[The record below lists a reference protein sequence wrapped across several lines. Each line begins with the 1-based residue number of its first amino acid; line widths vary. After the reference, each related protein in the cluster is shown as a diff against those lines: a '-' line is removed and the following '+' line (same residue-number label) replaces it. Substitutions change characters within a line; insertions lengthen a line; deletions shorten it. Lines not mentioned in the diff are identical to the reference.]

1 MANDFSSDSNC
12 RALWRFESGALTT
25 DSVGAN
31 TLTNDSSVVTAD
43 TDSVN
48 YHEGEA
54 SAYFV
59 SSASPRLYINDADLD
74 SGFPLKSS
82 ASTADFSL
90 CFWFKLADVAA
101 NYILVAKNIYLG
113 SNDESLLLYTRD
125 YGTYY
130 GIRIIKGYNSGNSNE
145 VWEAVASLDLQAG
158 RWYHLGLTWDD
169 SAKQFN
175 IVVWDDTTSTKYTDS
190 DNQSYSMSLTSSPL
204 NLGARADSSGT
215 PNAELNGWL
224 DEVVV
229 FSDILTESE
238 IDSIRQGT
246 YGTSAT
252 EHELG
257 GPITASSEILGN
269 LIVTRGLSGSIQATV
284 SSTPVLSAVMAMV
297 GTINVRVRAIA
308 SLLRSR
314 SIARTRA
321 DWLSEVLLSGATSN
335 ALKLGTVL
343 TGGWF
348 WTRRAGCLA
357 VYRGPTLR
365 CVNFGNILS
374 VASADAE
381 RVVLPAGLLHEP
393 NSRYC
398 YLVRRYNGSGDAER
412 TTTAALRVRID
423 SDGDVA
429 EPVPNG
435 VYALSVQMVAGGK
448 IRLNWFY
455 CPLDQEAPPGVF
467 HIYGDDATGRLDLES
482 VLGTVPYQGH
492 RSYSFLSES
501 LAEGSHVFGVAAE
514 TGDGILN
521 LALSDVNVAV
531 RSVTPTSLTLLS
543 AEAIAL

>member
-25 DSVGAN
+25 DDVGAN

-43 TDSVN
+43 TDSGD
-48 YHEGEA
+48 YYEGGA
-54 SAYFV
+54 SAYFA
-59 SSASPRLYINDADLD
+59 SSASPRLYIDDDHLD

-82 ASTADFSL
+82 ASAADFSL
-90 CFWFKLADVAA
+90 CFWFKLADVSA
-101 NYILVAKNIYLG
+101 NHILVAKNVYLG
-113 SNDESLLLYTRD
+113 SNDESFLLYTRD
-125 YGTYY
+125 YGTHY
-130 GIRIIKGYNSGNSNE
+130 GIRVVKGYNSGNSNE
-145 VWEAVASLDLQAG
+145 VWEAVTSLDLQAG

-175 IVVWDDTTSTKYTDS
+175 IVVWDDTASTKYTDS
-190 DNQSYSMSLTSSPL
+190 NNQSYSISLTNSPL
-204 NLGARADSSGT
+204 SLGARADSGGT

-229 FSDILTESE
+229 FSDILTETE

-257 GPITASSEILGN
+257 GAILIGSGVSGN
-269 LIVTRGLSGSIQATV
+269 LVVIRGVSGSVQATV
-284 SSTPVLSAVMAMV
+284 SPSAVLSAVMTMV
-297 GTINVRVRAIA
+297 GTVNVRVRVTA

-321 DWLSEVLLSGATSN
+321 DWLSEALLNGTTSN
-335 ALKLGTVL
+335 AVKLGTVL

-348 WTRRAGCLA
+348 WTRRAGCSA
-357 VYRGPTLR
+357 VHRGPTLR
-365 CVNFGNILS
+365 CMDFGNILS

-381 RVVLPAGLLHEP
+381 RVVLPAGLSHEP
-393 NSRYC
+393 NSKYC
-398 YLVRRYNGSGDAER
+398 YLVRRYNGCGDAER
-412 TTTAALRVRID
+412 TATAVLRVRIG
-423 SDGDVA
+423 SDGDVT
-429 EPVPNG
+429 ERVPNG
-435 VYALSVQMVAGGK
+435 VYALSAKTVAGDK

-455 CPLDQEAPPGVF
+455 CPLDQEASPAVF
-467 HIYGDDATGRLDLES
+467 HIYGDDGAGRLDLDS
-482 VLGTVPYQGH
+482 VLATVPYQGR

-501 LAEGSHVFGVAAE
+501 LAVGPHVFALAAE
-514 TGDGILN
+514 TGDGIVS

-531 RSVTPTSLTLLS
+531 RSVTPTTLTLLS
-543 AEAIAL
+543 AEAISL